1 MDLKAKLV
9 EKESKKGNK
18 YLCIEI
24 KISDTYTK
32 TVFLEQAELELIKL
46 YYNSNK

>member
-18 YLCIEI
+18 YLCLEI
-24 KISDTYTK
+24 KLSDTYTK
-32 TVFLEQAELELIKL
+32 IVFLESAEVELIKL
-46 YYNSNK
+46 TYNSNK